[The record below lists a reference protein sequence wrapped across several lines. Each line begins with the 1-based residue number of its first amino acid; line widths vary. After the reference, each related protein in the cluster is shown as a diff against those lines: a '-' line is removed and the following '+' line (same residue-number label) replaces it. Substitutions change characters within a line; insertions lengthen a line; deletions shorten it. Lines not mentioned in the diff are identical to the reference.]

1 MFFCMNVIYAKGN
14 FFFTVMFFVYTDS
27 RELYKIS
34 NQQTI
39 GLTEVEFMQLVVDG
53 VKLLI
58 RIEKRLEDNT
68 GIDDLVPAQK

>member
-1 MFFCMNVIYAKGN
+1 MFSL
-14 FFFTVMFFVYTDS
+14 YTDS
-27 RELYKIS
+27 HGWYKIS

-39 GLTEVEFMQLVVDG
+39 GLTEVEFTQLVVDG

-58 RIEKRLEDNT
+58 RIEKRLEDNA

>member
-1 MFFCMNVIYAKGN
+1 MLAMNTDVIGLIVSMLC
-14 FFFTVMFFVYTDS
+14 FYTDS
-27 RELYKIS
+27 HGLYKIS

-39 GLTEVEFMQLVVDG
+39 GLTEVEFTQLVVDG

-58 RIEKRLEDNT
+58 RIEKRLEDNA